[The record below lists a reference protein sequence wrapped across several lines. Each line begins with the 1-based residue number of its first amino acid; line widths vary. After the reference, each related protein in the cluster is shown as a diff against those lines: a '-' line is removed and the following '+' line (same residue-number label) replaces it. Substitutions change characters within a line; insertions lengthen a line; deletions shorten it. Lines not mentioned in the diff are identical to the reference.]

1 LKDENDE
8 CIPEPAKKKVRVS
21 SSSRVLFLE
30 NTTDN
35 AVGQKEPDRKRKN
48 AN

>member
-8 CIPEPAKKKVRVS
+8 GIPEPAKKKARVG

-35 AVGQKEPDRKRKN
+35 AGGQKEPDRKRKN
-48 AN
+48 TN